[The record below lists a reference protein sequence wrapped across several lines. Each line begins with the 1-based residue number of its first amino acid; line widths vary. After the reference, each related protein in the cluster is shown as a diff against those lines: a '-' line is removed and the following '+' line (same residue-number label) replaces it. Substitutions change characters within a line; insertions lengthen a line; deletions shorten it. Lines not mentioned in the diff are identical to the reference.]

1 MHRIV
6 YNMAISIHN
15 KTLVNS
21 IKEKLTM
28 HHQLY
33 RTPVKDVYLED
44 IFDQCIN
51 PNNSTWK
58 PNGHQSGADTKLE
71 TENLTECY
79 QNKSG
84 QLLENKTKV
93 RISSHRTSKYKTLE
107 DKINFI
113 SKKHC
118 DKYVLLSRDE
128 KEWEVGKKI
137 YYLMIF
143 DSSLFDFKNINWS
156 DKITIK
162 GKNKGQQ
169 NGGFVG
175 NDTNNHYRAEILNA
189 STSNQLW
196 IIANIDYIG
205 GFAKIDVGET

>member
-1 MHRIV
+1 MHRIL
-6 YNMAISIHN
+6 YNMEISIHN
-15 KTLVNS
+15 KALVNS

-28 HHQLY
+28 HHKLY

-58 PNGHQSGADTKLE
+58 PNGHQSGADTKQE
-71 TENLTECY
+71 TEQLIECY

-93 RISSHRTSKYKTLE
+93 RISSHRTSKYKTLD
-107 DKINFI
+107 DKIDFI

-143 DSSLFDFKNINWS
+143 DSSLFDFKNMNWS
-156 DKITIK
+156 DKITTK

-169 NGGFVG
+169 NGGFIG